1 MTVGERIQ
9 DLRKKKGYTQE
20 RLAAHLN
27 LSRQAVAKWEQNAC
41 EPNLDCLVAM
51 AELFEVDLDY
61 LIAGKAS
68 DNATEKAPVT
78 AGKEKKKRPP
88 MSKKQKTAFISV
100 IAAVIALAVVVDT
113 LAMIVLGV
121 GGVAGYLYMASEM
134 EGSEGLEFAK
144 RADGTYNVYVGE
156 CTDTDVV
163 IPRRG
168 PDGSL
173 VTFIS
178 GFKREFHITSVTIP
192 DSVTQIG
199 FAAFSECTSLTSIT
213 IPDSVTSIGDDAF
226 KGCTSLTS
234 ITLPD
239 SVTTIGR
246 SAFFGCSSLKSITI
260 PKGMTTIG
268 ISAFAGLTA
277 LESVTIPEGVKTLES
292 SAFSGC
298 ESLKEI
304 KIPDSVTNIDKHSF
318 FGCESVTSI
327 TVGANNPAY
336 SSDGNCLINKASK
349 TLMMAGKDYTIPN
362 DGSVTSIGDRAF
374 YNRADIESIKIPD
387 CVTSIGDF
395 AFTSCNNLTSVTI
408 PGSVTSVGRNAF
420 SDCEGLTSVI
430 MLDGVTEIDENAFDG
445 CKNLASVTIPA
456 TVTHIGFA
464 AFYGCSN
471 LKEVNYAGTKEQW
484 KAITIDMCNSDL
496 NSFQYIHCSDGDLY
510 V

>member
-20 RLAAHLN
+20 KLAAHLN

-113 LAMIVLGV
+113 LAMVVLGV

-374 YNRADIESIKIPD
+374 VDRTDLESITLPD
-387 CVTSIGDF
+387 SVTSIGSR
-395 AFTSCNNLTSVTI
+395 AFNGCTGLKEVIFTDHVTEIGDYAFSGCTGLTTVTIPSGMTSIGPYVFNECTNLTSAMI
-408 PGSVTSVGRNAF
+408 P
-420 SDCEGLTSVI
+420 ESVI
-430 MLDGVTEIDENAFDG
+430 HVDYW
-445 CKNLASVTIPA
+445 
-456 TVTHIGFA
+456 
-464 AFYGCSN
+464 AFYECDN
-471 LKEVNYAGTKEQW
+471 LEIYYAGTQKQWLAIVKE
-484 KAITIDMCNSDL
+484 NGVYHR
-496 NSFQYIHCSDGDLY
+496 QYVYCSDGTWY
-510 V
+510 

>member
-20 RLAAHLN
+20 KLAAHLN

-68 DNATEKAPVT
+68 DSVTEKAPVT

-88 MSKKQKTAFISV
+88 MSKKKKTVLISV

-134 EGSEGLEFAK
+134 AGSKGLEFAK

-173 VTFIS
+173 VTAV
-178 GFKREFHITSVTIP
+178 FKFGRASHITSV
-192 DSVTQIG
+192 
-199 FAAFSECTSLTSIT
+199 T

-226 KGCTSLTS
+226 RGCTGLKS

-239 SVTTIGR
+239 SVKTIGR
-246 SAFFGCSSLKSITI
+246 NAFWGCSS
-260 PKGMTTIG
+260 
-268 ISAFAGLTA
+268 
-277 LESVTIPEGVKTLES
+277 LESVTIPEGVTTIEYCAFSNCPNLREIHISSTVTDINSNLFGSPVTIGKIIVDENNPTYSSRGNCLVEIESKTLLLTGKEFTIPDDGS
-292 SAFSGC
+292 VTTIGANAFWGRTDITSITIPAGVKSIDTTAFRGCTSLTSVTLPDTLIKIGDYAFSNC
-298 ESLKEI
+298 TSLTSVT
-304 KIPDSVTNIDKHSF
+304 IPDSVTRLGQYVFQDCASLTTATVSAGLTGIDRGVF
-318 FGCESVTSI
+318 E
-327 TVGANNPAY
+327 
-336 SSDGNCLINKASK
+336 
-349 TLMMAGKDYTIPN
+349 
-362 DGSVTSIGDRAF
+362 
-374 YNRADIESIKIPD
+374 D
-387 CVTSIGDF
+387 CV
-395 AFTSCNNLTSVTI
+395 NLESLTI
-408 PGSVTSVGRNAF
+408 PGSVTSVEYSAIMGCEKLRHIYF
-420 SDCEGLTSVI
+420 SGTMDQWVAI
-430 MLDGVTEIDENAFDG
+430 RKAMNDYYWRY
-445 CKNLASVTIPA
+445 
-456 TVTHIGFA
+456 TV
-464 AFYGCSN
+464 YC
-471 LKEVNYAGTKEQW
+471 V
-484 KAITIDMCNSDL
+484 
-496 NSFQYIHCSDGDLY
+496 DGDLKPW
-510 V
+510 